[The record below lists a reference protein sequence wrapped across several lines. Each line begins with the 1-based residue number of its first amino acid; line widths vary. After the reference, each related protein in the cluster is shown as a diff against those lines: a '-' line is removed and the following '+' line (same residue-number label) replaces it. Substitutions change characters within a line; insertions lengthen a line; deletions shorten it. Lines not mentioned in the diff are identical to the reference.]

1 MKLKNQHPENKA
13 VSFISL
19 FKGSEGT
26 VTSMSLAKGGELKPH
41 ISKVAAILV
50 CISGQ
55 VVYATEGNK
64 EILNSG
70 DYSEIEPMVEH
81 WVTGNEDSQL
91 LLIK

>member
-1 MKLKNQHPENKA
+1 MNLKNQHPRDKA

-26 VTSMSLAKGGELKPH
+26 VTSMSLAEGGELKPH
-41 ISKVAAILV
+41 ISKIPAILV
-50 CISGQ
+50 CITGQ

-81 WVTGNEDSQL
+81 WVIGIENSQL